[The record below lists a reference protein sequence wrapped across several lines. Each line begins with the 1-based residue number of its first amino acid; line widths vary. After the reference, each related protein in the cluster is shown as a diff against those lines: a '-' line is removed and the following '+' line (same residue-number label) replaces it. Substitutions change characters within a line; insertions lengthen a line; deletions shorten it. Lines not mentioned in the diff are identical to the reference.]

1 MVERIKEGSVI
12 IKGGRIYALFH
23 ELNPTD
29 NNVCRKCA
37 LHAFCMEKGAFPAM
51 SEFCIRGLGRTDAFF
66 LECFPTQKKSVRDI
80 AFEQDFLEA
89 TASEDEAR
97 AGL

>member
-1 MVERIKEGSVI
+1 MVERIKEGPVI

-23 ELNPTD
+23 ELNPAD

-51 SEFCIRGLGRTDAFF
+51 GHFCTRGIGRTDAFF
-66 LECFPTQKKSVRDI
+66 LECFPTQKKSVREI
-80 AFEQDFLEA
+80 ACEQNFLETA
-89 TASEDEAR
+89 ASEDEAT
-97 AGL
+97 AEL